1 MEVGE
6 ENQAKPK
13 EKLLQIRGHLFRK
26 AKGHDALKP
35 RETLAQG
42 KTALCKCSANG
53 TQPCSLVTYYLWQPL
68 HFICRAD

>member
-35 RETLAQG
+35 GETLAKG
-42 KTALCKCSANG
+42 KTAL
-53 TQPCSLVTYYLWQPL
+53 
-68 HFICRAD
+68 